1 MSVFGSQYLKVPENY
16 RSEAFNVTIGFADK
30 PPFDRHTPDFIF
42 PFYAVLEFIGY
53 MGWIKV
59 AETLLNPFGDD
70 DMDYEINYL
79 IDRNVQ
85 VRVFLAK
92 LRYLISLHYNPLKV
106 FDTQCSVSG
115 FSLI

>member
-92 LRYLISLHYNPLKV
+92 LRYLISL
-106 FDTQCSVSG
+106 
-115 FSLI
+115 